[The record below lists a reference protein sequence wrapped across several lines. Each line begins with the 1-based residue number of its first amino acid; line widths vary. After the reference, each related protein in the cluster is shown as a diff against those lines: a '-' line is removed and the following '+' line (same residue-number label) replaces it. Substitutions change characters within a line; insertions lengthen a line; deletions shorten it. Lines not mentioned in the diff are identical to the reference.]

1 MRHRVTIPINNT
13 SGGIGVSWSKLHNK
27 WRVKLRHNG
36 KPVYGGLYNDINE
49 AIAVRD
55 NLAVAFG
62 HNRQENFVNIS
73 NEIKL

>member
-1 MRHRVTIPINNT
+1 
-13 SGGIGVSWSKLHNK
+13 LHNK

-36 KPVYGGLYNDINE
+36 SPVYGGLYSNINE

-55 NLAVAFG
+55 RLAIAFG
-62 HNRQENFVNIS
+62 HNRQANFVNLS